1 MALDT
6 EEFSNEEI
14 LKNADLIRQSIEE
27 DKEREKT
34 NQQQTEQKRQQDQQE
49 LAEVEDSR
57 NQEDWGP
64 WQVGAELS
72 SAVKGG
78 VQDTAST
85 LITAP
90 ERVIDFFTGEMG
102 RESKTEEGY
111 KPESDDWFVDDE
123 NPIETKTWWGGL
135 IRGLTH
141 YGTLAAV
148 PIPGTKVVAGKLA
161 TTKLGK
167 AAIDVGAKYGPKTL
181 AKFGTKKLTLGNVA
195 TGSARGAKVD
205 ALSIYSQDANALQ
218 IINDHLKEKG
228 NGWLDTPLTTKDTDH
243 PLMKT
248 VKNLIEGCLVI
259 GPISD
264 LVLFSMGASLKSSR
278 NVIGKKIKDRNASIK
293 SQKKELVKE
302 QLKDPG
308 FRAPKNEP
316 IADPWQGAVQSVEPA
331 IEVDKTLRR
340 TRKEWGAEE
349 GSTGQLVRRLN
360 IERAAQSAEESEKVI
375 EGILKDL
382 YSTNKLRELTASL
395 KEQGTTVKQAHKE
408 AIEMYQRIGAGR
420 EAVDQTPEEWLAPIL
435 KSRKQ
440 VSESLGGFVRVDP
453 KYIHALDLFQG
464 ALVKDLRDTG
474 ILGREIADF
483 ADLHDVDGPAA
494 ALADKL
500 VLVLTEA
507 KKIRYAWG
515 LEGRLLKGPVTPK
528 MVKDVKAKL
537 DADLIQTREAV
548 IAALNVAKISDNDDL
563 TKAIFEAI
571 SMSNDIRNIEDFDA
585 FIRTKLRGGELN
597 GKDTTGQLVKQLQA
611 VMVNSVLSGPK
622 TPVRA
627 IMGTSTATFLRPMSM
642 ALGAALKGDG
652 QTYRAAL
659 ASTNAMMQ
667 AIPEAWKL
675 FRTNLNSYWSGDI
688 ATIKTRFSKYSKFD
702 EDWKL
707 FQRWTEVRGDD
718 VDKAVFRTANLA
730 RALNDSN
737 FLTYSTKIMA
747 ATDDAFGYII
757 GRARAREKAM
767 REAMENLN
775 DGDFTNITPELLKDA
790 EDRFLKG
797 IFDNEGNL
805 TDEAAKF
812 AKKEATL
819 TQDLSGFAKG
829 LNDAFNIT
837 PWTKPFFLFARTG
850 INGLTLTAKHTPL
863 LNRAVR
869 ESRDILNAKPNK
881 LDGLQKYGIESAEDL
896 ANAQALIQGRV
907 AIGASLISMASMLYM
922 TGGLHGN
929 GPSDRSKRNSWTD
942 AGWRPRQIRIG
953 GVWVSYDAFEPFNQ
967 ILATI
972 GDIGDHMELMGEEWT
987 EDQFMKLA
995 VVVAQGVSSKSYL
1008 AGLQQFADFFGG
1020 EPGQQ
1025 GRVLASLMNNQIP
1038 LSSLRNEL
1046 SKIFTPY
1053 MRELN
1058 SGIYHSIRN
1067 RNLIFENIAGSKALP
1082 IKYDL
1087 TNGKPI
1093 KDHDFMTRMFN
1104 AFSPIQFNLDYS
1116 PGKQL
1121 LFESGY
1127 DLRTSVNSAPTTPS
1141 ISLARHPRVRSMFQK
1156 AIGEQNIEAKLNKL
1170 AKDKKIQASIA
1181 KMNADRRNGK
1191 RYLEPKDNYYHV
1203 DVIAKI
1209 FSTAKKAAWGSIS
1222 QEAEVKKLVS
1232 EERSKAA
1239 EAARNKNKSIDQVL
1253 IPTR

>member
-102 RESKTEEGY
+102 EENKTEEGY

-148 PIPGTKVVAGKLA
+148 PIPGARVVSGKLA
-161 TTKLGK
+161 ATKLGQT
-167 AAIDVGAKYGPKTL
+167 AVGLGTKYGSKTL

-195 TGSARGAKVD
+195 TGSARGLKVD

-248 VKNLIEGCLVI
+248 VKNLIEGGLVI

-264 LVLFSMGASLKSSR
+264 LVLFSAGAGLKSSR

-316 IADPWQGAVQSVEPA
+316 IADPWQGAVQSVEPVK
-331 IEVDKTLRR
+331 EVDIALNR
-340 TRKEWGAEE
+340 TRTEWGAEE
-349 GSTGQLVRRLN
+349 GSTGVPVRRLA
-360 IERAAQSAEESEKVI
+360 IQRAATSSGESEKMM
-375 EGILKDL
+375 KDVL
-382 YSTNKLRELTASL
+382 QKYLSDTKVQKIVSTIKGG
-395 KEQGTTVKQAHKE
+395 KGTIPEEWQE
-408 AIEMYQRIGAGR
+408 AIKAHQQLTSGR
-420 EAVDQTPEEWLAPIL
+420 EAANLTSKDYL
-435 KSRKQ
+435 KFLYEGSDRLEGFDVFSTKN
-440 VSESLGGFVRVDP
+440 VKVADLLIGSLH
-453 KYIHALDLFQG
+453 K
-464 ALVKDLRDTG
+464 KLRDTG
-474 ILGREIADF
+474 IMSREIIDF
-483 ADLHDVDGPAA
+483 ADLHDIDGPASA
-494 ALADKL
+494 IMEDLIT
-500 VLVLTEA
+500 VLTEVKRA
-507 KKIRYAWG
+507 
-515 LEGRLLKGPVTPK
+515 RLLRSRALAFLDDGVRKPK
-528 MVKDVKAKL
+528 PLNKKQLLEEAV
-537 DADLIQTREAV
+537 QESREAV
-548 IAALNVAKISDNDDL
+548 AAALNVAKISDDDDL

-747 ATDDAFGYII
+747 ATDDAFGHII

-819 TQDLSGFAKG
+819 TQDLSGFTKG
-829 LNDAFNIT
+829 LNDAFNAA
-837 PWTKPFFLFARTG
+837 PWAKPFFLFARTG
-850 INGLTLTAKHTPL
+850 VNGLALTAKHTPL

-907 AIGASLISMASMLYM
+907 AIGGSLISMASMLYL

-929 GPSDRSKRNSWTD
+929 GPSDRSMRNSWTD

-987 EDQFMKLA
+987 EDQFMKLT
-995 VVVAQGVSSKSYL
+995 VVLAQGVSSKSYL
-1008 AGLQQFADFFGG
+1008 AGLQQFADFLGG

-1025 GRVLASLMNNQIP
+1025 NRVLASLANNAIP

-1058 SGIYHSIRN
+1058 SGLYDSIRN

-1087 TNGKPI
+1087 TNGQPI

-1104 AFSPIQFNLDYS
+1104 AFSPIQLNLDYS

-1127 DLRTSVNSAPTTPS
+1127 NLRTSVNSAPTTPS

-1170 AKDKKIQASIA
+1170 AKDKNIQASIA
-1181 KMNADRRNGK
+1181 DMNADRRNGK

-1203 DVIAKI
+1203 DVIADI
-1209 FSTAKKAAWGSIS
+1209 FNKAKKAAWGSIS
-1222 QEAEVKKLVS
+1222 QEAEVKKLIS
-1232 EERSKAA
+1232 EERSKDA
-1239 EAARNKNKSIDQVL
+1239 EAARNKNRSIDQVL